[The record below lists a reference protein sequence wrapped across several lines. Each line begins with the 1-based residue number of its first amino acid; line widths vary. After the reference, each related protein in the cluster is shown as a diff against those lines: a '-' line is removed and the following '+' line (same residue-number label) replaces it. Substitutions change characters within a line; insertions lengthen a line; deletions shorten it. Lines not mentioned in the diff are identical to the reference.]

1 MVAINVYGYL
11 LTLKIGDKIIKG
23 LETAGLKIKPNYETI
38 LLKEDEGVPTDD
50 FVDYD
55 AEMSFSGRTIERDS
69 EESTTHEDFETIREA
84 ASTGSTVTFV
94 YGRMAAGEKQ
104 VTGSA
109 KITDYSEDAG
119 SEKKLGTFSGS
130 LKAIKDTVVFSTQ
143 S

>member
-94 YGRMAAGEKQ
+94 YGRMAAG
-104 VTGSA
+104 
-109 KITDYSEDAG
+109 
-119 SEKKLGTFSGS
+119 KK
-130 LKAIKDTVVFSTQ
+130 
-143 S
+143 